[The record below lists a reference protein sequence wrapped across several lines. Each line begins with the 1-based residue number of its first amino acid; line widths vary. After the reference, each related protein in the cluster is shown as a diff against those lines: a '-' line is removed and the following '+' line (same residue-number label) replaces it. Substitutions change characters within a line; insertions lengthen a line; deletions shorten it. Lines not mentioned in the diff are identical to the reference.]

1 MILPLSPVSD
11 LIVNLGE
18 AFNMWT
24 NSAKLF
30 AATSNFSTIS

>member
-18 AFNMWT
+18 AFNIWT
-24 NSAKLF
+24 NSTKLF
-30 AATSNFSTIS
+30 AATSNFSTRS